1 MEINFQAFLV
11 LFFGGGI
18 GAVCRLLI
26 SAWVQERVSTEFPLG
41 TLVVNILGCLA
52 IGWIWAWLS
61 GKNDHLLYLFF
72 VTGLIGGFTTF
83 STFGLDS
90 LIMMKQNKTAYLLSY
105 ILLSNILGIL
115 AVFGG
120 SRLQQLIAK
129 MI

>member
-1 MEINFQAFLV
+1 MV
-11 LFFGGGI
+11 LFFGGGM
-18 GAVCRLLI
+18 GAVCRLFI
-26 SAWVQERVSTEFPLG
+26 STWVQGRVSTEFPLG

-52 IGWIWAWLS
+52 IGVIWAWLR
-61 GKNDHLLYLFF
+61 GKNDHQLYLFF

-83 STFGLDS
+83 STFGLDA

-105 ILLSNILGIL
+105 ILLSNILGIM

-120 SRLQQLIAK
+120 SRLHQLIAK